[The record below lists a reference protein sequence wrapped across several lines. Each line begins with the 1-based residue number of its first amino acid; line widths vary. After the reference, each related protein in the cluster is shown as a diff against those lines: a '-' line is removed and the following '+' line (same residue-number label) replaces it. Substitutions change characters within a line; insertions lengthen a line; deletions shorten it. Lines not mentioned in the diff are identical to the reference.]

1 MRASLMFAALLV
13 GTCLSSLVAADAK
26 PPEARV
32 TIDVKDGDIHALIA
46 ALSEVAGFQAVFD
59 PGLGCRLTLNVK
71 SIEWRHAFRAAI
83 TACGYGYDEDGKVL
97 RIAARERLIAE
108 ATEERQLKEKRRE
121 ARTRRVERF
130 RLSYARAQELAP
142 IVKRFLSERGEV
154 VWDERTNTLIVID

>member
-1 MRASLMFAALLV
+1 MRVKLVWAAFV
-13 GTCLSSLVAADAK
+13 VVPCLSAAPAEKAK
-26 PPEARV
+26 PSEARV

-59 PGLGCRLTLNVK
+59 PALSCRLTLNVK
-71 SIEWRHAFRAAI
+71 AIEWRRAFRTALA
-83 TACGYGYDEDGKVL
+83 ACGYGYEEDGKVL
-97 RIAARERLIAE
+97 RIASRERLIAE
-108 ATEERQLKEKRRE
+108 ASDERRLSAMQRAPRS
-121 ARTRRVERF
+121 RRVERF